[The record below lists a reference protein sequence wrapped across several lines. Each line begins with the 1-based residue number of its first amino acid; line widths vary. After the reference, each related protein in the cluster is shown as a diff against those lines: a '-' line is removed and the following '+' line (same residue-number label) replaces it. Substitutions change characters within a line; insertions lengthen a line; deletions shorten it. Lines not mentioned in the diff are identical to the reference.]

1 MADEHTQPENRE
13 AERNQL
19 AEQSRRQHERD
30 ANADAQR
37 EAPRDDRAAAGTP
50 AENAP
55 EKKSRV
61 DTYHEQFAEKMIK
74 ALQDNRAP
82 WQQPWKPGEQ
92 ISPKNVSSD
101 RNYRG
106 GNAIYLAVVA
116 VEKGYAD
123 PRWAGYRQIA
133 EAGGHVRKG
142 EKGTPILYVEYT
154 SREVEKDA
162 RGNPVVVDGHK
173 QYTETQRDRPM
184 VKIHTVFN
192 VEQTEGLKLPPVGN
206 REAPAWEANKRVED
220 LVRHGEVRV
229 DHVQG
234 DQAYYNKAQDR
245 VVLPDPSQFPTSTG
259 YVHTAL
265 HELGHATG
273 HESRLN
279 RPTMMK
285 HEGFGSQSYAREEL
299 RAEMAAMMAGEQLGV
314 GHEPRHGQAYV
325 ASWIKALEN
334 DPKEIRFAAVDAQK
348 AADWMVERARTIE
361 KQPPREVD
369 REPVRVLDGRGPDV
383 PPPPPPLRAPE
394 PAPTTREA
402 VRDVGPSR

>member
-1 MADEHTQPENRE
+1 
-13 AERNQL
+13 
-19 AEQSRRQHERD
+19 
-30 ANADAQR
+30 
-37 EAPRDDRAAAGTP
+37 
-50 AENAP
+50 
-55 EKKSRV
+55 
-61 DTYHEQFAEKMIK
+61 MIK

-82 WQQPWKPGEQ
+82 WQQPWKPGEY
-92 ISPKNVSSD
+92 ISQKNVSSD

-206 REAPAWEANKRVED
+206 REAPAWEAHKRVEG

-259 YVHTAL
+259 YSHTAL

-279 RPTMMK
+279 RPTMMT
-285 HEGFGSQSYAREEL
+285 HEGFGSQSVRARGIASGNGRDDGR
-299 RAEMAAMMAGEQLGV
+299 RAIGRRARTP
-314 GHEPRHGQAYV
+314 PRHGVRGVVDQGARKRSERNSICRGRC
-325 ASWIKALEN
+325 AKGSGLAGRSGAN
-334 DPKEIRFAAVDAQK
+334 D
-348 AADWMVERARTIE
+348 
-361 KQPPREVD
+361 
-369 REPVRVLDGRGPDV
+369 
-383 PPPPPPLRAPE
+383 
-394 PAPTTREA
+394 
-402 VRDVGPSR
+402 